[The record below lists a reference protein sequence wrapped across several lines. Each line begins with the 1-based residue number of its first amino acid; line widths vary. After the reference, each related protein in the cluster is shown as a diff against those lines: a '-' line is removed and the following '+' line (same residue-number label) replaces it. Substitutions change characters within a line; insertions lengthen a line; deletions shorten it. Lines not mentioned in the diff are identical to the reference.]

1 VQTIKTAGLAAGW
14 LLVSWAALA
23 DEGGPQLEEITV
35 TAQRV
40 AENLQTVPVAITAV
54 SGDFIQKFDLQRV
67 TALDSIAPNLT
78 FNAGTGGSSSQVS
91 AFMRGVGQFDFL
103 LTTDPAVGVYVDGVY
118 LARTFGTNLELNDI
132 ERVEVLRG
140 PQGTLFGK
148 NNIGGAINVTTF
160 TPTGSGKMDF
170 DAAVGTFDSY
180 SLDAYGDFRIA
191 DNLALGVSLMGRR
204 SDGWEDRPLGDNGG
218 KEEREGGRA
227 TLMWTP
233 SADFSSR
240 LSGEFTA
247 QAQPSSPNVM
257 IAYAPNQAVA
267 PFLQL
272 FNAFVSPQ
280 RPCCTPPTNI
290 DVSNAQ
296 GPLIKDNLHGLGAS
310 WINDWHLSGD
320 VHLKSISAFRY
331 MHADFG
337 RDGDNSPDNYSGDVH
352 NEHDTQISEEVQAS
366 GSWQRLKWVTGVY
379 YLQERTRDQTQL
391 VTAQGLFQ
399 ALSALL
405 PDINLNDPTNPLTQ
419 LYLARY
425 ALDFN
430 LNYDNRQTTKDYA
443 GYLNGDFAFNDKLS
457 LQAGVR
463 YTNETKDF
471 SQFLDNDA
479 GKTIFLPVNPIT
491 GVVDTSDVTPP
502 NSHCSPLQQQGTFFT
517 CQTSYNDV
525 SPRVSLDLAW
535 SPQVFEYLQ
544 WSRGF
549 LAGGINGRPTTLAQI
564 QDYKPE
570 HLDSTEMG
578 VKLLLADNR
587 IRLNSDVFY
596 DRYRDIQVLLTTGD
610 TVNIQNAAEATIYG
624 FESDIEAAITDHWV
638 VQGSVG
644 YESDYYNEWH
654 DSTGDYSY
662 RKLQDTPKWTGAL
675 ASSYEW
681 RLPNAAGIRW
691 TANVSV
697 QSWMYLDAE
706 NSPVLR
712 APSRTLLD
720 SGIYYLAASGHW
732 DLGVEGK
739 NLTDKRVLDSGYN
752 GLAFFGYAEG
762 YYNPPRRFWL
772 RFRYRL
778 K

>member
-1 VQTIKTAGLAAGW
+1 VQTTKTAGLAAGW

-23 DEGGPQLEEITV
+23 DESGPQLEEITV

-180 SLDAYGDFRIA
+180 SLDGYADLRIA
-191 DNLALGVSLMGRR
+191 DNLALGVSLMARR

-233 SADFSSR
+233 TADFSSR
-240 LSGEFTA
+240 LSAEFTA

-257 IAYAPNQAVA
+257 IAYAPNQAAA

-290 DVSNAQ
+290 DVSNAE
-296 GPLIKDNLHGLGAS
+296 GPLIKDNLHGQGVS
-310 WINDWHLSGD
+310 WINDWHLGGD

-443 GYLNGDFAFNDKLS
+443 GYFNGDFAFNDKLS

-463 YTNETKDF
+463 YTDETKDF

-549 LAGGINGRPTTLAQI
+549 LAGGINGRP
-564 QDYKPE
+564 
-570 HLDSTEMG
+570 
-578 VKLLLADNR
+578 R
-587 IRLNSDVFY
+587 
-596 DRYRDIQVLLTTGD
+596 
-610 TVNIQNAAEATIYG
+610 
-624 FESDIEAAITDHWV
+624 
-638 VQGSVG
+638 
-644 YESDYYNEWH
+644 
-654 DSTGDYSY
+654 
-662 RKLQDTPKWTGAL
+662 
-675 ASSYEW
+675 W
-681 RLPNAAGIRW
+681 RR
-691 TANVSV
+691 
-697 QSWMYLDAE
+697 
-706 NSPVLR
+706 
-712 APSRTLLD
+712 SRTT
-720 SGIYYLAASGHW
+720 SPSTW
-732 DLGVEGK
+732 
-739 NLTDKRVLDSGYN
+739 TT
-752 GLAFFGYAEG
+752 
-762 YYNPPRRFWL
+762 PRWA
-772 RFRYRL
+772 
-778 K
+778 

>member
-1 VQTIKTAGLAAGW
+1 VQTMKTAGLAAGW

-40 AENLQTVPVAITAV
+40 AENLQIVPVAITAV

-296 GPLIKDNLHGLGAS
+296 GPLIKDDLHGLGAS

-337 RDGDNSPDNYSGDVH
+337 RDGDNSPDN
-352 NEHDTQISEEVQAS
+352 
-366 GSWQRLKWVTGVY
+366 
-379 YLQERTRDQTQL
+379 
-391 VTAQGLFQ
+391 
-399 ALSALL
+399 
-405 PDINLNDPTNPLTQ
+405 
-419 LYLARY
+419 
-425 ALDFN
+425 
-430 LNYDNRQTTKDYA
+430 
-443 GYLNGDFAFNDKLS
+443 
-457 LQAGVR
+457 
-463 YTNETKDF
+463 
-471 SQFLDNDA
+471 
-479 GKTIFLPVNPIT
+479 
-491 GVVDTSDVTPP
+491 
-502 NSHCSPLQQQGTFFT
+502 
-517 CQTSYNDV
+517 
-525 SPRVSLDLAW
+525 
-535 SPQVFEYLQ
+535 
-544 WSRGF
+544 
-549 LAGGINGRPTTLAQI
+549 
-564 QDYKPE
+564 
-570 HLDSTEMG
+570 
-578 VKLLLADNR
+578 
-587 IRLNSDVFY
+587 
-596 DRYRDIQVLLTTGD
+596 
-610 TVNIQNAAEATIYG
+610 
-624 FESDIEAAITDHWV
+624 
-638 VQGSVG
+638 
-644 YESDYYNEWH
+644 
-654 DSTGDYSY
+654 
-662 RKLQDTPKWTGAL
+662 
-675 ASSYEW
+675 
-681 RLPNAAGIRW
+681 
-691 TANVSV
+691 
-697 QSWMYLDAE
+697 
-706 NSPVLR
+706 
-712 APSRTLLD
+712 
-720 SGIYYLAASGHW
+720 
-732 DLGVEGK
+732 
-739 NLTDKRVLDSGYN
+739 
-752 GLAFFGYAEG
+752 
-762 YYNPPRRFWL
+762 
-772 RFRYRL
+772 
-778 K
+778 